1 MNEISKEGCGRV
13 RDMFVGLDPN
23 ITVTCRTVA
32 AASDTAACYWT
43 QFQMN

>member
-13 RDMFVGLDPN
+13 RDMFVWLDPN

-32 AASDTAACYWT
+32 AAYYWT